1 MPDYLGE
8 SFIFLVHRLLTA
20 LVIGGACVLLFGF
33 SLAKEVSLNVS
44 VYGLVFMLFKNEMRV
59 ASSWFMARMKWT
71 IMFIFVTLAFN
82 MFLSFMIIFINGI
95 VQSRFCFCL
104 FLIS

>member
-1 MPDYLGE
+1 M
-8 SFIFLVHRLLTA
+8 
-20 LVIGGACVLLFGF
+20 LLFGF

-71 IMFIFVTLAFN
+71 IMFIL
-82 MFLSFMIIFINGI
+82 
-95 VQSRFCFCL
+95 
-104 FLIS
+104 